1 MDENTNLVQIAG
13 LTLDPATGGAF
24 LEGQPL
30 ELTRTEFRL
39 LLFLM
44 QSDGSVFARKDIVA
58 AVQGDDYPATD
69 HSVDVHVMSLRR
81 KLGSHAHLIET
92 VRGAGYRRR
101 TLQLSQELQGLRQT
115 EPSNVAFAN
124 DPICGLHRPEPAGP
138 HLESGEGRA
147 TSPEAAAPTGRPGD

>member
-1 MDENTNLVQIAG
+1 MNVACKVGTTWGAAMDETGKLVQIAG
-13 LTLDPATGGAF
+13 LTLEPSKGEAF

-30 ELTRTEFRL
+30 ELTKTEFRL

-44 QSDGSVFARKDIVA
+44 QSDGSVFARKEIIA

-69 HSVDVHVMSLRR
+69 HSVDGHVMSLRK

-101 TLQLSQELQGLRQT
+101 
-115 EPSNVAFAN
+115 AF
-124 DPICGLHRPEPAGP
+124 
-138 HLESGEGRA
+138 
-147 TSPEAAAPTGRPGD
+147 